1 MECLGHMI
9 YPTILGAQKTK
20 VNVISKVIRPN
31 DVSWLR
37 AFLGLANCYQQFVKR
52 FKQIE
57 KPLTQLTKVDEED
70 AQE

>member
-9 YPTILGAQKTK
+9 YSKGLGVQKTK
-20 VNVISKVIRPN
+20 VNAISKVIRPN

-52 FKQIE
+52 FKQIA
-57 KPLTQLTKVDEED
+57 KPLAQLTKVDEKD